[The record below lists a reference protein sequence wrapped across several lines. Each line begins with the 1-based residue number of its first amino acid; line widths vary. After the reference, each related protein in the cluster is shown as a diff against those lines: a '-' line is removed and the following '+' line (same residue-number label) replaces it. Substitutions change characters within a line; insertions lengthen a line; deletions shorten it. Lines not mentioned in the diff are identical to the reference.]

1 MARGRMLDRRFMES
15 KKLQTVPRDARLV
28 YASILPFV
36 DREGRTIAEPL
47 YLKAMVFRH
56 SDFTIEETAAA
67 VRALADAG
75 LVRLYANEDN
85 TAIIEYVDFSKFNSP
100 NAKEAKSDLPG
111 PDEAG
116 AMPCR
121 EPLMVDAP
129 AKPVQVTGIA
139 SGERNGTSTL
149 TSTFNVN
156 TPPTPPRAVEVQPD
170 QTEDEEADASINLAN
185 RRRANRNAAALLTQQ
200 HPTVKHALDDLQSI
214 YAWKPTQ
221 YGVIAERFLDLARD
235 HGDTRT
241 AAAITHMLGT
251 GATISNPLAYVKK
264 LLSTDTTTPLPPVKN
279 LDLDAIFGPV
289 N

>member
-15 KKLQTVPRDARLV
+15 KKLQTVPRDARLA
-28 YASILPFV
+28 YASILPFL

-47 YLKAMVFRH
+47 YLKAIVFRH

-116 AMPCR
+116 SMPCR

-149 TSTFNVN
+149 TPTFNVN
-156 TPPTPPRAVEVQPD
+156 TPPTPPTESRPD
-170 QTEDEEADASINLAN
+170 ETEDEDAVRAITLGD
-185 RRRANRNAAALLTQQ
+185 RRRANRHETSILSQQ
-200 HPTVKHALDDLQSI
+200 FPVTKAGLDDLQSV
-214 YAWKPTQ
+214 YRWPPTK
-221 YGVIAERFLDLARD
+221 YGIIAGLVLSLARE
-235 HGDTRT
+235 HGDERT
-241 AAAITHMLGT
+241 NAAIIKCLSS
-251 GATISNPLAYVKK
+251 GAEIRDPLAYVKK
-264 LLSTDTTTPLPPVKN
+264 LLTSADNTPLPAATTH
-279 LDLDAIFGPV
+279 DYDAMFLGKA